1 MFSLFDLFDLDP
13 QKVVDFFAKIHIPVS
28 IGTVEW
34 GITIL
39 SLIAI
44 VVSFFG
50 IASWLV
56 KKWNEILT
64 FFSKKRKWRRNYIKD
79 GLEHSYGDYLTPE
92 RQRCYVPTQCQ
103 GTPPHN
109 FEEPDEAVASSPKEE
124 LVKFFVDKVFK
135 PTNTNRMLYCIL
147 AGSGMGKTTFA
158 VQLFVEYINKYK
170 ESTLPY
176 DIYIRDLGEAKVL
189 TEIKALSDAIGEK
202 AHKSILLL
210 DALDE
215 NLQASESFEEFKG
228 KLEEVIT
235 PFKFVVITC
244 RSQFFSNEE
253 AIPVNSGIRINTT
266 NKNLLSYNKIYIC
279 PFSEDDI
286 RLYIKKKYKGYGKKN
301 IKLRRQAASIIDKCR
316 HLMARPVLLSYIDD
330 LLDVNKEYAT
340 EVEIYETLI
349 DKWLQRE
356 VNSISD
362 AEEKRLRYDQLVLFS
377 KRLAVQMYQN
387 WRETGDSRLDSS
399 QMDDF
404 SKKNS
409 FDKSTYQFR
418 RRSLINHDANGAFKF
433 SHKSF
438 LEYFLAI
445 QYFENPEFD
454 FSFEGMDMAELFYKG
469 CCIREYRNR
478 PSGTFKIET
487 ISNKHYY
494 LPYDEYTLVIARKCD
509 YDFTHLFYVIGT
521 ESFSEL
527 ELSWGAYDTNV
538 QAFIEESGVHTI
550 TITDYRRGEGSLR
563 QILKGTDLEFISI
576 EGDMLPKTFIK
587 EANKKGVHVLLNDQ
601 TIVQGNNPSFNTT
614 LKYQLKLQMEK
625 QYELLQRERLIDG
638 RKYIEELYNQ
648 QTGK

>member
-1 MFSLFDLFDLDP
+1 MFSIFDLFDLEP
-13 QKVVDFFAKIHIPVS
+13 QKVVDFLAKFHITVS
-28 IGTVEW
+28 VVTVEW

-39 SLIAI
+39 ILLAI
-44 VVSFFG
+44 VG
-50 IASWLV
+50 IIGGVVLWLV
-56 KKWNEILT
+56 NKWNSILT

-109 FEEPDEAVASSPKEE
+109 FEEPEEAVASSPKEE
-124 LVKFFVDKVFK
+124 LVKFFVEKVFK
-135 PTNTNRMLYCIL
+135 KSNTNRMLYCIL
-147 AGSGMGKTTFA
+147 AGSGMGKTTFT

-189 TEIKALSDAIGEK
+189 SEVKALSERIGEK
-202 AHKSILLL
+202 AHQSILLL

-215 NLQASESFEEFKG
+215 NLQASENFEEFKS
-228 KLEEVIT
+228 KLEEVIA

-286 RLYIKKKYKGYGKKN
+286 RLYIRKKYKGFGKKN
-301 IKLRRQAASIIDKCR
+301 RKLRKQATSIIEKCR

-330 LLDVNKEYAT
+330 LLDVNKEYTT

-362 AEEKRLRYDQLVLFS
+362 TEERRSRYEQLVLFS
-377 KRLAVQMYQN
+377 KKLAVQMYQN
-387 WRETGDSRLDSS
+387 WRETGDFRLDSY

-438 LEYFLAI
+438 LEYFLAK
-445 QYFENPEFD
+445 QYFEDPEFD

-469 CCIREYRNR
+469 CCLREYRNK
-478 PSGTFKIET
+478 PSGLFKIET
-487 ISNKHYY
+487 ISKKHY
-494 LPYDEYTLVIARKCD
+494 LPYDEYTLVVARKCN
-509 YDFTHLFYVIGT
+509 YDFTHLFYVIDP
-521 ESFSEL
+521 EKFSEL
-527 ELSWGAYDTNV
+527 EMNWRAYDTNV
-538 QAFIEESGVHTI
+538 QTFIEESGIHTI
-550 TITDYRRGEGSLR
+550 TITNYRNGVGSLR
-563 QILKGTDLEFISI
+563 QILKGSDIEFISI
-576 EGDMLPKTFIK
+576 EGEMLPNTFIK
-587 EANKKGVHVLLNDQ
+587 DAIKKGIHVLFNDQ
-601 TIVQGNNPSFNTT
+601 TIVQGHKPSLNTT
-614 LKYQLKLQMEK
+614 LKYQLKMQMEK
-625 QYELLQRERLIDG
+625 QYRLIQRERLIDG
-638 RKYIEELYNQ
+638 RKYLEELYNQ
-648 QTGK
+648 QIEE